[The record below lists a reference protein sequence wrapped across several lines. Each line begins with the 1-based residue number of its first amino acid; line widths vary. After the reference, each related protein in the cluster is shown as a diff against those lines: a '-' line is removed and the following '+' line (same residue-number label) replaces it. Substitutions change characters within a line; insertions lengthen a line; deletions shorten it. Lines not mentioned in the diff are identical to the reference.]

1 MAVATVS
8 ETVPGSVWPLILR
21 MRPGLR
27 LADPSEFYEFCQ
39 ENAPWQFERTAQG
52 ELIVKMPTGG
62 ESGKRNALLNYQLVG
77 WALRD
82 GSGSYFDSN
91 TGFELTGG
99 AMRAPDAAWVLDK
112 RLAALTSEQKEKF
125 LPIVPDFVVE
135 LRSRTDRL
143 APLLDKLEEWCTE
156 GVRLSLLLDPTTRR
170 VHVYR
175 LGVEP
180 QLLENPATV
189 DCSPELP
196 GFVLDIK
203 AIFDVAL

>member
-1 MAVATVS
+1 MATTTAS
-8 ETVPGSVWPLILR
+8 ETLPESVWPLILR

-27 LADPSEFYEFCQ
+27 LTDPEEFYDFCQ
-39 ENAPWQFERTAQG
+39 ANAPWQFERTAKG
-52 ELIVKMPTGG
+52 ELIVTMPTGG

-91 TGFELTGG
+91 TGFELPGG
-99 AMRAPDAAWVLDK
+99 AMRAPDAAWVTNA
-112 RLAALTSEQKEKF
+112 RLAALSPEQKEKF
-125 LPIVPDFVVE
+125 LPLLPDFVIE
-135 LRSRTDRL
+135 LRSKTDRL
-143 APLLDKLEEWCTE
+143 APLQEKMEEWRDT

-175 LGVEP
+175 PGTEP
-180 QLLENPATV
+180 QILEDPATV

-196 GFVLDIK
+196 GFLLDTK
-203 AIFDVAL
+203 AIFDVTL